1 MVTCKI
7 ISELEDDSFQ
17 PNHMHIQMEGDK
29 LNHTIINVLRRTLL
43 EDVPSLAFDKEYISI
58 EKNTSVY
65 NNDFMRNR
73 IENMPIVNMS
83 NGELNFDEYDNL
95 KYKHINNSDEEPKL
109 SIFCKKKNET
119 SNILNVTTDDIT
131 FYDGNTKIDNIYKN
145 RILIVKLKP
154 GEEIEFSA
162 KSKLGL
168 GKSNAIYSS
177 VGICCYEILND
188 NKFILKFE
196 TSGQYS
202 NRYLLKNVCKIILH
216 RLDVIKDKMKDLKFN
231 DDSNSGKFIID
242 NEDHTLGSLIAYG
255 LQDHKNIEIAG
266 FMLDNLL
273 LKNLEISYLTN
284 SGKPINSIVI
294 DVIDIYIKKFNLIN
308 KIFENI

>member
-7 ISELEDDSFQ
+7 KSELEDDTFQ
-17 PNHMHIQMEGDK
+17 PNHMHLHMEGGQ
-29 LNHTIINVLRRTLL
+29 LNHTVLNVIRRTLL
-43 EDVPSLAFDKEYISI
+43 EEVPSLAFDKENII
-58 EKNTSVY
+58 IVKNTSVY

-73 IENMPIVNMS
+73 IENMPIVNIS
-83 NGELNFDEYDNL
+83 NGKFNYDEYNNL
-95 KYKHINNSDEEPKL
+95 KFNASVNSEEESKL
-109 SIFCKKKNET
+109 TIFCKKKNDT
-119 SNILNVTTDDIT
+119 SNIINVTTDDIT
-131 FYDGNTKIDNIYKN
+131 FYDNNSKIDNIYKN

-168 GKSNAIYSS
+168 GKFNSIYSS

-188 NKFILKFE
+188 NNFILKFE
-196 TSGQYS
+196 SCGQYT
-202 NRYLLKNVCKIILH
+202 NRYLLKNVCKIIIH
-216 RLDVIKDKMKDLKFN
+216 RLNVIKDKMKDIKFN
-231 DDSNSGKFIID
+231 EDSNSGKFIID
-242 NEDHTLGSLIAYG
+242 NEDHTLGSLIAYA
-255 LQDHKNIEIAG
+255 LQDHKNIEVAG

-294 DVIDIYIKKFNLIN
+294 DVINIYIKTFDIID
-308 KIFENI
+308 KIFESI